1 MSLTTNKSNN
11 TFFHDLSMLMKSPEF
26 LHFYKT
32 HMSTNLDLKTSIVYI
47 ELYATIDKLVMDF
60 TGEKISDKEMERV
73 LKECFRRKE
82 YRQPLTAILNQYLTS
97 GVSKQN
103 VNQQLCDVFT
113 HSLKNEQLLED
124 YSKNCP

>member
-1 MSLTTNKSNN
+1 MSLASKSKN
-11 TFFHDLSMLMKSPEF
+11 TFFHDLSMMMKSPEF

-32 HMSTNLDLKTSIVYI
+32 HMSSNLDLKTSLVYI

-60 TGEKISDKEMERV
+60 TGKKIDDKDMEEV

-82 YRQPLTAILNQYLTS
+82 YRQPLTAILNEYITS
-97 GVSKQN
+97 DVSKQQ

-113 HSLKNEQLLED
+113 HSLKNDHLLED
-124 YSKNCP
+124 YSTNYQ